1 MRKVNLKD
9 VDGPWDFAV
18 LLLEW
23 LRKYWYIVI
32 IILFTGGIVLSGIT
46 IQCGDKYIHKNPIPI
61 KQHSVSDEEYDGV
74 E

>member
-23 LRKYWYIVI
+23 LRKYWYIPVIVI
-32 IILFTGGIVLSGIT
+32 ISAGLVISGFT
-46 IQCGDKYIHKNPIPI
+46 IQCGDKQIHKEPILI
-61 KQHSVSDEEYDGV
+61 RKASDGV